1 MQNKLTKTRCRMAR
15 FDVCIVIRQIKFAI
29 ISELANQISERN
41 AVSFE
46 YSIDISRVEN
56 CIDRAEDHKRDLNF
70 NRGTRSSTN

>member
-29 ISELANQISERN
+29 ISERN

-56 CIDRAEDHKRDLNF
+56 CIDRAEDHKRGLNF

>member
-15 FDVCIVIRQIKFAI
+15 FDVYIRQIKFAI
-29 ISELANQISERN
+29 ISERN